1 MENINIEMILF
12 SLASIMAVIMGIAVI
27 FIRKR
32 ASKVPLTMRK
42 VVIPP
47 VAMSTGALMYVFP
60 YFRLTSFEIIEAVSV
75 GLVFSI
81 VLILTTKYEERDH
94 ELYVKQSKWFP
105 VILVTLLVLRIV
117 YKSILSISIS
127 PGEIGGMFFLLA
139 FVMIAMWRAS
149 MFFHLNTF
157 NKKQQVNG

>member
-1 MENINIEMILF
+1 MENLNIETILF
-12 SLASIMAVIMGIAVI
+12 TLASFMAVIMGIAVI

-32 ASKVPLTMRK
+32 ASKAPLTMRK

-47 VAMSTGALMYVFP
+47 IAMSTGALMYVFP
-60 YFRLTSFEIIEAVSV
+60 YFRLTTFEIFEAVAV

-81 VLILTTKYEERDH
+81 VLIVTTQYEARDN

-105 VILVTLLVLRIV
+105 VILLTLLVLRIV

-149 MFFHLNTF
+149 MFFHLNAF
-157 NKKQQVNG
+157 NKKQQANE

>member
-1 MENINIEMILF
+1 MENINIEAVLF
-12 SLASIMAVIMGIAVI
+12 SIASVMAVLMGIAVI

-32 ASKVPLTMRK
+32 ASKEPLTMKK

-47 VAMSTGALMYVFP
+47 IAMSTGALMYVFP
-60 YFRLTSFEIIEAVSV
+60 YFRLTSFEIFEAVAV
-75 GLVFSI
+75 GLVFSS
-81 VLILTTKYEERDH
+81 VLILTTKYEKRDN

-105 VILVTLLVLRIV
+105 VILVALLVIRLV

-149 MFFHLNTF
+149 MFYHLNVF
-157 NKKQQVNG
+157 KKQQANES